1 MLWFLGIFGFSLF
14 AGVIGSLVGIG
25 GGILI
30 VPFLTLVMGIE
41 FRYAAGASIVS
52 VIATSSGAGAA
63 FLRERLVNVRLGLF
77 LNISTVA
84 GAVTGTLLVGIASA
98 RVLGMILGVVLMYS
112 ALTMLKAR
120 EPVVFDEPPSGEK
133 DFFRL
138 NNSYFDTATKREL
151 HYRVHNLT
159 PATALLF
166 VSGVLSGLLG
176 IGSGALK
183 VLVMDTLMRL
193 PLKVSTTTSNFM
205 IGLNAAASA
214 GMFFVRGDI
223 QPAIVAPVALG
234 VLGGAF
240 IGSRLLQTMSG
251 AGLRKVFFVVLLFSS
266 FQMLWRAYTGAI
278 K

>member
-1 MLWFLGIFGFSLF
+1 MGWFLEIFGFSLF
-14 AGVIGSLVGIG
+14 AGVVGSLVGIG

-30 VPFLTLVMGIE
+30 VPFLTLIMGIE
-41 FRYAAGASIVS
+41 IRYAAGASIVS

-63 FLRERLVNVRLGLF
+63 FLRDRLVNVRLGLF
-77 LNISTVA
+77 LNVSTVA
-84 GAVTGTLLVGIASA
+84 GAVTGTLLVGIASP
-98 RVLGMILGVVLMYS
+98 RVLGMILGVVLLYS

-120 EPVVFDEPPSGEK
+120 EPVIFHEPPAGEK

-138 NNSYFDTATKREL
+138 NNSYFDTASQREV
-151 HYRVHNLT
+151 HYRVENLT

-183 VLVMDTLMRL
+183 VLVMDTLMKL
-193 PLKVSTTTSNFM
+193 PIKVSTTTSNFM

-214 GMFFVRGDI
+214 GMFFARGDI
-223 QPAIVAPVALG
+223 QPAIAAPVALG
-234 VLGGAF
+234 VLGGALL
-240 IGSRLLQTMSG
+240 GSRLLRILSG
-251 AGLRKVFFVVLLFSS
+251 SLLRRVFFAVLLVSA
-266 FQMLWRAYTGAI
+266 FQMLWKAYTGAI